1 MRRIALALA
10 LAPAI
15 VAGTLAGPARAE
27 DATGTVRGVV
37 TVQKRTLFGT
47 SASDDRSGVV
57 VYVTGYGEP
66 PPKAEATL
74 EQHNEKFAPRVL
86 PIVAGQSVIFPNRDR
101 LYHNVFSVSPTLS
114 FDLGQYKSSD
124 PPRSQTFPIPGLV
137 PVYCNI
143 HPDMISYVVVLENR
157 AFAVTGE
164 DGAFELRGV
173 RPGKLALNAWLP
185 GAQRVTREIELTA
198 GATLAV
204 DLELAQTQTIP
215 PHLRKDGTPY
225 PPLQDYGRDP

>member
-1 MRRIALALA
+1 MRRIALAVALA
-10 LAPAI
+10 LAQA
-15 VAGTLAGPARAE
+15 ATARGGD
-27 DATGTVRGVV
+27 DATGTVRGAVSV
-37 TVQKRTLFGT
+37 LKRSLFGT
-47 SASDDRSGVV
+47 RASDDRSGVV

-66 PPKAEATL
+66 PPKGEIAL
-74 EQHNEKFAPRVL
+74 EQQNEKFVPRVL
-86 PIVAGQSVIFPNRDR
+86 PIVAGQTVVFPNRDR
-101 LYHNVFSVSPTLS
+101 LYHNVFSVSPITT

-124 PPRSQTFPIPGLV
+124 PPRTQSFPTPGLV

-164 DGAFELRGV
+164 DGRFELHGV

-185 GAQRVTREIELTA
+185 GAQRVTREIELA
-198 GATLAV
+198 PGAALAV

-225 PPLQDYGRDP
+225 PPSSDYEPN

>member
-1 MRRIALALA
+1 MRRMRLAVALAFA
-10 LAPAI
+10 LT
-15 VAGTLAGPARAE
+15 GNARGDEA
-27 DATGTVRGVV
+27 AGTVRGAV
-37 TVQKRTLFGT
+37 TVMKRSLFGT
-47 SASDDRSGVV
+47 RASDDRSGVV

-74 EQHNEKFAPRVL
+74 EQQNEKFVPRLL
-86 PIVAGQSVIFPNRDR
+86 PIVAGQSVSFPNRDR

-124 PPRSQTFPIPGLV
+124 PPRSQAFPTPGLV

-173 RPGKLALNAWLP
+173 RPGKLAVNAWLP
-185 GAQRVTREIELTA
+185 GAQRVTREIELA
-198 GATLAV
+198 PGGSVSV

-225 PPLQDYGRDP
+225 PPPQDYSQDP

>member
-1 MRRIALALA
+1 MGRIALAVALVLVLA
-10 LAPAI
+10 AS
-15 VAGTLAGPARAE
+15 ARG
-27 DATGTVRGVV
+27 DDSGTVRGAV
-37 TVQKRTLFGT
+37 TVMKRSLFGT
-47 SASDDRSGVV
+47 RASDDRSGVV
-57 VYVTGYGEP
+57 VYVTGYSEA

-74 EQHNEKFAPRVL
+74 EQQNEKFVPRVL
-86 PIVAGQSVIFPNRDR
+86 PIVAGQTVVFPNRDR
-101 LYHNVFSVSPTLS
+101 LYHNVFSVSPITS

-124 PPRSQTFPIPGLV
+124 PPREQSFPTPGLV

-173 RPGKLALNAWLP
+173 RPGKLAVNAWLP
-185 GAQRVTREIELTA
+185 GAQRVTREIELA
-198 GATLAV
+198 PGGSV
-204 DLELAQTQTIP
+204 SVGLELAQTQTIP

-225 PPLQDYGRDP
+225 PPPQDYSQDP

>member
-1 MRRIALALA
+1 MRRMGFAVALALVLSGA
-10 LAPAI
+10 ARGAEPA
-15 VAGTLAGPARAE
+15 
-27 DATGTVRGVV
+27 GTVRGAV
-37 TVQKRTLFGT
+37 TVMKRSLFGT
-47 SASDDRSGVV
+47 SASDDKSGVV
-57 VYVTGYGEP
+57 VYVTGYAEP
-66 PPKAEATL
+66 PPKTEATL
-74 EQHNEKFAPRVL
+74 EQQNEKFVPRVL
-86 PIVAGQSVIFPNRDR
+86 PIVAGQSVLFPNRDR

-124 PPRSQTFPIPGLV
+124 PPRSQAFPTPGLV

-164 DGAFELRGV
+164 DGAFELHGV
-173 RPGKLALNAWLP
+173 RPGKLAVNAWLP
-185 GAQRVTREIELTA
+185 GAQRVTREIELA
-198 GATLAV
+198 PGGSVSV

-225 PPLQDYGRDP
+225 PPPQDYSQDP